1 MKRGDG
7 QEVKARQGPVA
18 GERALSPGRRSPGA
32 ERGALG
38 VGGGLQSSAP
48 HGAAGVRQRDSGKS
62 AELGA
67 QCQKRESLRTEP

>member
-38 VGGGLQSSAP
+38 VGGGDSKAARHTGLRACGKGIPGRAQSWGRS
-48 HGAAGVRQRDSGKS
+48 VGK
-62 AELGA
+62 E
-67 QCQKRESLRTEP
+67 RV